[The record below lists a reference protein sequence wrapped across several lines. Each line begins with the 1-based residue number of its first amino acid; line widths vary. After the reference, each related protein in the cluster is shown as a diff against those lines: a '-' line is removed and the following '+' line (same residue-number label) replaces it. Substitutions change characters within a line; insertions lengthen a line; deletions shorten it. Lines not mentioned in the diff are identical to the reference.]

1 MKLHID
7 GGHSQGDPYVIKHDG
22 KYYMYATAVE
32 GVQLYE
38 SNDRLNWHY
47 IGICYNR
54 EGRKEYWAPA
64 CNDNLDIQQAYPR
77 RNLLPR
83 KILDVFFRHG
93 KRGNRHPHADNER
106 CRLRQTR
113 RQV

>member
-1 MKLHID
+1 MKLYID

-64 CNDNLDIQQAYPR
+64 VICYQG
-77 RNLLPR
+77 
-83 KILDVFFRHG
+83 KLDVFFRHG